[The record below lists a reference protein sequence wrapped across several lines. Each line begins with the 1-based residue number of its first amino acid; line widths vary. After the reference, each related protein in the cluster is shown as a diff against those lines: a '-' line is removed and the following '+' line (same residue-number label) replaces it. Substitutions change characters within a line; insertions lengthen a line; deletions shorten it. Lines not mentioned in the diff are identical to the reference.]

1 MELPIW
7 SISTSQVLSSS
18 HHLAADP
25 GARAEIGRL
34 SRRLGKWSVPDA
46 RELGPPGT
54 FAGHSETIG
63 RSLFALAKSHM
74 DET

>member
-1 MELPIW
+1 VELPIW

-34 SRRLGKWSVPDA
+34 
-46 RELGPPGT
+46 
-54 FAGHSETIG
+54 
-63 RSLFALAKSHM
+63 
-74 DET
+74 